1 MRLCGTSESSV
12 CTLLV
17 DKKIVSST
25 ICLLCLKLDET
36 PLHALWTCKSLC
48 LVRKESS
55 QFELLAIIW
64 WRVWFRRNKLVQ
76 WCKNFLVKF
85 QASKFSNVKPHSV
98 AVLRGHTW
106 RPPDISMY
114 KINCD
119 TAICANGNCVRIEVI
134 IRDSSRDVM
143 LSALKTIVAGLSPS
157 IVEASTIHAGIKL
170 AVETGLLPVIVE
182 SDSLS
187 VVNLLLARQPIC
199 SEICLVIND
208 ILELKTLYGF
218 SSFVISDNL

>member
-1 MRLCGTSESSV
+1 
-12 CTLLV
+12 
-17 DKKIVSST
+17 
-25 ICLLCLKLDET
+25 
-36 PLHALWTCKSLC
+36 
-48 LVRKESS
+48 
-55 QFELLAIIW
+55 
-64 WRVWFRRNKLVQ
+64 
-76 WCKNFLVKF
+76 
-85 QASKFSNVKPHSV
+85 
-98 AVLRGHTW
+98 
-106 RPPDISMY
+106 MY

-157 IVEASTIHAGIKL
+157 IVEASAIHAGIKL
-170 AVETGLLPVIVE
+170 AVETGLLPAIVE

-218 SSFVISDNL
+218 SSFVFSLITSNRVAHSLVKMVIVYAIDVVLIEEVLPGIRLFVQKEPIFS